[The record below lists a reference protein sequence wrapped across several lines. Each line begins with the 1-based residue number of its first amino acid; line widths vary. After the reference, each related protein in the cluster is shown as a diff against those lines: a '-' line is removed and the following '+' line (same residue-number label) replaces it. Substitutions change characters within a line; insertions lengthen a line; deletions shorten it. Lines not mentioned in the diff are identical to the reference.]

1 MYHAL
6 YKVFFLRK
14 VERVI
19 EKDEEAVAVRDF
31 SSLSP

>member
-1 MYHAL
+1 MYYAL

-19 EKDEEAVAVRDF
+19 EKDEGHVAIER
-31 SSLSP
+31 LL